1 MDFQGR
7 EFRVTAELQIP
18 DADMVSCPVVMA
30 ALGPRMLEIAGCLT
44 DGTVTWMTGPNT
56 LRDHVVPR
64 LQESA
69 AAGNPPPRVCVGMPV
84 AVTDRPDRTRARA
97 NRSSSTTPP
106 FPATAPYWNGRG
118 LKAPV
123 ISPSWAAKRRWR
135 TSCGTWPNWAPPT
148 CWPRSSRWTAP
159 RCRSPGPGPSCR
171 AWSAGFNPPG
181 PGRSPLQSPRRR
193 AVWCETQPLIPC
205 SAATT
210 ACPSRK
216 LLGHG
221 PHALASTSPGR
232 PGKETSALPCPLRL
246 SPVRYNPAR
255 SGGAGCHPPIQSMR
269 RELAA

>member
-30 ALGPRMLEIAGCLT
+30 ALGPRMLEIAGRLT

-56 LRDHVVPR
+56 LRYHVIPR
-64 LQESA
+64 MQEAAA

-84 AVTDRPDRTRARA
+84 AVTDRPDRARDRA
-97 NRSSSTTPP
+97 NRLFEHYAALPSYR
-106 FPATAPYWNGRG
+106 AILDGRG

-171 AWSAGFNPPG
+171 AWS
-181 PGRSPLQSPRRR
+181 GR
-193 AVWCETQPLIPC
+193 I
-205 SAATT
+205 
-210 ACPSRK
+210 
-216 LLGHG
+216 
-221 PHALASTSPGR
+221 
-232 PGKETSALPCPLRL
+232 
-246 SPVRYNPAR
+246 
-255 SGGAGCHPPIQSMR
+255 
-269 RELAA
+269 